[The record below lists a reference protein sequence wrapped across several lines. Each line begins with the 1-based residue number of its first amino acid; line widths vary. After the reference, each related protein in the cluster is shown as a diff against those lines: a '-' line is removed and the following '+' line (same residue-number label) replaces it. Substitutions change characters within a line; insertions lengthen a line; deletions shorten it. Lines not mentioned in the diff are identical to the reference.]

1 MTARISVVIPAHDE
15 AAVIGRLLAQLVGD
29 VRSPGLEI
37 VVVANG
43 CRDATATVARGF
55 GRRVRVVEIPE
66 ASKIAALRAGDRA
79 AKAFP
84 RAYVDADVR
93 VSADALLALGHLLET
108 PGGPLVASPRLQVDT
123 TGASWFVRSHHRIW
137 ELTDYR
143 QHDHIGSGVYAL
155 SAAGRARFGEWPDVI
170 ADDRFVQQLFRPDER
185 ATLDEH
191 SFTVPSARTIRAHLR
206 RTTRIA
212 RGNLELADASTPVD
226 EAAPA
231 PEPAPSPAPSGDRA
245 SNLVGRVARRPAL
258 WPAFAVY
265 SVTAT
270 VPKLR
275 AIRQVDRREEAAWA
289 RDDARTT
296 V

>member
-15 AAVIGRLLAQLVGD
+15 EAVIGRLLAQLVGD
-29 VRSPGLEI
+29 VRAPGLEI

-79 AKAFP
+79 ATAFP

-108 PGGPLVASPRLQVDT
+108 PGGPLVASPRLEVDT

-155 SAAGRARFGEWPDVI
+155 SAAGRARFGDWPDVI

-185 ATLDEH
+185 ATLDGH

-231 PEPAPSPAPSGDRA
+231 PGRVLAPAPSGDRA

-258 WPAFAVY
+258 WPAVAVY
-265 SVTAT
+265 GGTAT

-275 AIRQVDRREEAAWA
+275 AIRQVDRQEEAAWS